1 MSFIWMIIVGL
12 VAGLLA
18 RAIKPGSDPMGWIM
32 TIVLGIVG
40 AMLGGF
46 LASLIGI
53 NADGGFTGLIFSV
66 IGAIILLFLYEMI
79 VNKRRAEF
87 DALFVILWR
96 AISKPEA
103 LNKKFNA
110 KNQKAPR
117 YELTPETWTV

>member
-40 AMLGGF
+40 ALLGGF

-66 IGAIILLFLYEMI
+66 IGAIILLFIYEMI
-79 VNKRRAEF
+79 MSKRGA
-87 DALFVILWR
+87 
-96 AISKPEA
+96 
-103 LNKKFNA
+103 
-110 KNQKAPR
+110 
-117 YELTPETWTV
+117 

>member
-1 MSFIWMIIVGL
+1 MGFIWMIIIGL

-46 LASLIGI
+46 VAGLIGI

-66 IGAIILLFLYEMI
+66 IGAIIILFIYEMI
-79 VNKRRAEF
+79 MSKRR
-87 DALFVILWR
+87 I
-96 AISKPEA
+96 
-103 LNKKFNA
+103 
-110 KNQKAPR
+110 
-117 YELTPETWTV
+117 

>member
-18 RAIKPGSDPMGWIM
+18 RAIKPGNDAMGWIM

-46 LASLIGI
+46 VAGLIGI
-53 NADGGFTGLIFSV
+53 NADGGFTGLLFSV

-79 VNKRRAEF
+79 MNKRR
-87 DALFVILWR
+87 V
-96 AISKPEA
+96 
-103 LNKKFNA
+103 
-110 KNQKAPR
+110 
-117 YELTPETWTV
+117 

>member
-18 RAIKPGSDPMGWIM
+18 RAIKPGNDPMGWIM

-46 LASLIGI
+46 VAGLIGI

-66 IGAIILLFLYEMI
+66 IGAIILLFIYEMI
-79 VNKRRAEF
+79 MSKRN
-87 DALFVILWR
+87 V
-96 AISKPEA
+96 
-103 LNKKFNA
+103 
-110 KNQKAPR
+110 
-117 YELTPETWTV
+117 

>member
-1 MSFIWMIIVGL
+1 MGFIWMIIVGL

-46 LASLIGI
+46 VAGLIGI
-53 NADGGFTGLIFSV
+53 NADGGFTGLIFPV

-79 VNKRRAEF
+79 MSKRR
-87 DALFVILWR
+87 V
-96 AISKPEA
+96 
-103 LNKKFNA
+103 
-110 KNQKAPR
+110 
-117 YELTPETWTV
+117 

>member
-1 MSFIWMIIVGL
+1 MGFIWMIIVGL
-12 VAGLLA
+12 VAVLLA

-46 LASLIGI
+46 VAGLIGI

-79 VNKRRAEF
+79 MSKRR
-87 DALFVILWR
+87 V
-96 AISKPEA
+96 
-103 LNKKFNA
+103 
-110 KNQKAPR
+110 
-117 YELTPETWTV
+117 

>member
-18 RAIKPGSDPMGWIM
+18 RAIKPGNDAMGWIM

-46 LASLIGI
+46 VAGLIGI
-53 NADGGFTGLIFSV
+53 DADGGFTGLIFSV

-79 VNKRRAEF
+79 MNKRR
-87 DALFVILWR
+87 V
-96 AISKPEA
+96 
-103 LNKKFNA
+103 
-110 KNQKAPR
+110 
-117 YELTPETWTV
+117 

>member
-18 RAIKPGSDPMGWIM
+18 RAIKPGNDPMGWVM

-46 LASLIGI
+46 LAGLIGI

-79 VNKRRAEF
+79 VNKRRA
-87 DALFVILWR
+87 
-96 AISKPEA
+96 
-103 LNKKFNA
+103 
-110 KNQKAPR
+110 
-117 YELTPETWTV
+117 

>member
-1 MSFIWMIIVGL
+1 MGFIWMIIVGL

-46 LASLIGI
+46 VAGLIGI

-66 IGAIILLFLYEMI
+66 IGAIILLFIYEMI
-79 VNKRRAEF
+79 MSKRR
-87 DALFVILWR
+87 V
-96 AISKPEA
+96 
-103 LNKKFNA
+103 
-110 KNQKAPR
+110 
-117 YELTPETWTV
+117 

>member
-18 RAIKPGSDPMGWIM
+18 RAIKPGNDPMGWIM
-32 TIVLGIVG
+32 TIVLGIIG

-46 LASLIGI
+46 LAGLIGI

-79 VNKRRAEF
+79 VNKRRA
-87 DALFVILWR
+87 
-96 AISKPEA
+96 
-103 LNKKFNA
+103 
-110 KNQKAPR
+110 
-117 YELTPETWTV
+117 

>member
-18 RAIKPGSDPMGWIM
+18 RAIKPGNDPMGWIM

-46 LASLIGI
+46 VAGLIGI

-66 IGAIILLFLYEMI
+66 IGAIILLFIYEMI
-79 VNKRRAEF
+79 MSKRR
-87 DALFVILWR
+87 V
-96 AISKPEA
+96 
-103 LNKKFNA
+103 
-110 KNQKAPR
+110 
-117 YELTPETWTV
+117 

>member
-1 MSFIWMIIVGL
+1 MGFIWMIIVGL

-46 LASLIGI
+46 VASLIGI

-66 IGAIILLFLYEMI
+66 IGAIILLFIYEMI
-79 VNKRRAEF
+79 MSKRR
-87 DALFVILWR
+87 V
-96 AISKPEA
+96 
-103 LNKKFNA
+103 
-110 KNQKAPR
+110 
-117 YELTPETWTV
+117 

>member
-66 IGAIILLFLYEMI
+66 IGAIIFLFLYEMI
-79 VNKRRAEF
+79 VNKRRA
-87 DALFVILWR
+87 
-96 AISKPEA
+96 
-103 LNKKFNA
+103 
-110 KNQKAPR
+110 
-117 YELTPETWTV
+117 

>member
-53 NADGGFTGLIFSV
+53 NADGGFTGLIFLV

-79 VNKRRAEF
+79 VNKRRA
-87 DALFVILWR
+87 
-96 AISKPEA
+96 
-103 LNKKFNA
+103 
-110 KNQKAPR
+110 
-117 YELTPETWTV
+117 

>member
-40 AMLGGF
+40 ALLGGF
-46 LASLIGI
+46 LAGLIGI

-79 VNKRRAEF
+79 VNKRR
-87 DALFVILWR
+87 V
-96 AISKPEA
+96 
-103 LNKKFNA
+103 
-110 KNQKAPR
+110 
-117 YELTPETWTV
+117 

>member
-46 LASLIGI
+46 LAGLIGI
-53 NADGGFTGLIFSV
+53 DADGGFTGLIFSV
-66 IGAIILLFLYEMI
+66 IGAIILLFLYEII
-79 VNKRRAEF
+79 VTKRR
-87 DALFVILWR
+87 V
-96 AISKPEA
+96 
-103 LNKKFNA
+103 
-110 KNQKAPR
+110 
-117 YELTPETWTV
+117 

>member
-46 LASLIGI
+46 IASLIGI
-53 NADGGFTGLIFSV
+53 NADGGFTGLLFSV

-79 VNKRRAEF
+79 VNKRR
-87 DALFVILWR
+87 V
-96 AISKPEA
+96 
-103 LNKKFNA
+103 
-110 KNQKAPR
+110 
-117 YELTPETWTV
+117 

>member
-46 LASLIGI
+46 IAGLIGI

-79 VNKRRAEF
+79 VNKRR
-87 DALFVILWR
+87 
-96 AISKPEA
+96 
-103 LNKKFNA
+103 
-110 KNQKAPR
+110 
-117 YELTPETWTV
+117 T

>member
-1 MSFIWMIIVGL
+1 MSFIWMIIIGL

-18 RAIKPGSDPMGWIM
+18 RAIKPGNDPMGWVM

-46 LASLIGI
+46 LAGLIGI

-79 VNKRRAEF
+79 VNKRRA
-87 DALFVILWR
+87 
-96 AISKPEA
+96 
-103 LNKKFNA
+103 
-110 KNQKAPR
+110 
-117 YELTPETWTV
+117 